1 MVPIFEAL
9 HKQKN
14 NNKKKTYIIKKN
26 IPKRLGNC
34 RKLAEEIGQFDNI
47 FSTDESR
54 ISKENSI

>member
-1 MVPIFEAL
+1 MIPIFEAL
-9 HKQKN
+9 HKK
-14 NNKKKTYIIKKN
+14 KKKTYIIKKN